1 MTINKKVTISFE
13 IPKEYN
19 KAMKFKEQHPDYVEK
34 VTSQW
39 ISYSISEMYWVDGS
53 DNE

>member
-1 MTINKKVTISFE
+1 MTISKKITVSFE
-13 IPKEYN
+13 IPKEYD
-19 KAMKFKEQHPDYVEK
+19 KAIEFKEKHPDYVET

-39 ISYSISEMYWVDGS
+39 ISYSMSRSYSLDWS